1 MHGREQ
7 GVFAQGGQQQDSH
20 ELLGKLIEG
29 LLAEEG
35 RAAKALQQ
43 AVSPAFGCFHDSTM
57 PGTHRCPNPKAR
69 AWSRLTYASV
79 FHKNACEQSLEPSA
93 WNL

>member
-7 GVFAQGGQQQDSH
+7 GVYAQGGQQQDSH

-29 LLAEEG
+29 LLAAEV

-43 AVSPAFGCFHDSTM
+43 AVSPASGCSCDSTM
-57 PGTHRCPNPKAR
+57 PGVHRCLNSKAR
-69 AWSRLTYASV
+69 ASPRLR
-79 FHKNACEQSLEPSA
+79 HI
-93 WNL
+93 